1 MNKLLIAV
9 IFILECF
16 ALPVQYFLLVSS
28 TELTVAEATVRFFSY
43 FTILTNSLVAICCG
57 FLLLPNASKP
67 KQFFSKNTTLTAITV
82 YILIVGLVFN
92 IILRHTVDLKG
103 LHLLVSEIFHTL
115 VPLLFLF
122 FWIWC
127 VPKQALSWNSLP
139 KWMSYPLAYVLYTL
153 IHGIYSGFYPY
164 PFIDAGK
171 LGFSTAMTNGLVVL
185 LAFVILSALLI
196 AVGKLKTK
204 ANVEDRNLS

>member
-9 IFILECF
+9 ILILECF

-28 TELTVAEATVRFFSY
+28 TEFTLAEATVRFFSY
-43 FTILTNSLVAICCG
+43 FTILTNSLVAICSG
-57 FLLLPNASKP
+57 FLLLPTVSKT

-82 YILIVGLVFN
+82 YILIVGLVYN
-92 IILRHTVDLKG
+92 LVLRPLADLSG
-103 LHLLVSEIFHTL
+103 LHLLVSELFHTV

-122 FWIWC
+122 FWTRF
-127 VPKQALSWNSLP
+127 VPKQTLPWKSLLR
-139 KWMSYPLAYVLYTL
+139 WMIYPLTYVFYTL
-153 IHGIYSGFYPY
+153 LHGIYSGFYPY

-171 LGFSTAMTNGLVVL
+171 LGFSSAMINGLFVMLVFVV
-185 LAFVILSALLI
+185 LSALLV

-204 ANVEDRNLS
+204 ENASDRSVF